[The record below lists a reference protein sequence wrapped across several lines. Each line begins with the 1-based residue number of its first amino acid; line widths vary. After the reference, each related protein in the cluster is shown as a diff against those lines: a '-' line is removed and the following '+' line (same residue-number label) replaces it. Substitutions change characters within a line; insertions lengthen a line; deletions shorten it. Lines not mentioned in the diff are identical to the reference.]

1 LKFRAALKDKVTV
14 VLDERDQEE
23 INKLGGAGE
32 EDLTGTKTAKLSDQ
46 VRYSCF
52 SKLAILLISRSCY
65 DRLTISKAKKLRS
78 SFYL

>member
-23 INKLGGAGE
+23 INKLGGADE

-46 VRYSCF
+46 VRFIHAPQSWH
-52 SKLAILLISRSCY
+52 SR
-65 DRLTISKAKKLRS
+65 
-78 SFYL
+78 